1 MVIDYPQISWMAC
14 DIQQTAV
21 THAGSGSSVDLKA
34 AELGEWL
41 LKRYAFTSSLIA
53 LLEFLIVNVELALI
67 PKKEIVVL

>member
-1 MVIDYPQISWMAC
+1 MAC

-34 AELGEWL
+34 AQLAEWL
-41 LKRYAFTSSLIA
+41 LKRYTFTSSLIA